1 MRFPFFRN
9 RDSVKNGILISI
21 RRTGDGFHPG
31 LFKKSKKKVKIAKRQ
46 IQKMLINGEQITV
59 QEIEKATGLSN
70 SFFYRNKEIKA
81 VLDEAKRKQQKPCNS
96 IEIIKAIEAE
106 ETIIALKTDIARL
119 EMKLRKAEIH
129 EEKLIIENEKLRQ
142 VLKGYEKNGF

>member
-1 MRFPFFRN
+1 MKTSENLGTYYSPFT
-9 RDSVKNGILISI
+9 ILKYDRIVEISQE
-21 RRTGDGFHPG
+21 
-31 LFKKSKKKVKIAKRQ
+31 KSKKKVKIAKRQ

-142 VLKGYEKNGF
+142 VLKGYEKKGF

>member
-1 MRFPFFRN
+1 MKPRE
-9 RDSVKNGILISI
+9 S
-21 RRTGDGFHPG
+21 
-31 LFKKSKKKVKIAKRQ
+31 SK
-46 IQKMLINGEQITV
+46 
-59 QEIEKATGLSN
+59 
-70 SFFYRNKEIKA
+70 
-81 VLDEAKRKQQKPCNS
+81 KPCNS